1 MNNKEKINCKMKENN
16 QIFRMK
22 MLKINL
28 RCLNLC
34 LINIINLWSNCKF
47 LSRRQKQDKLRNSF
61 KNQEKKGLKHLQRR
75 KRKMKRKDCKKF
87 KKNLFK
93 IRKFKNQN

>member
-1 MNNKEKINCKMKENN
+1 MNNKEKINWKMKENN

-34 LINIINLWSNCKF
+34 LINIINLQSNCKF

-75 KRKMKRKDCKKF
+75 KGKMRRKDCKKF